1 MRYLVLAVLLSCSH
15 AAAPPGETPRS
26 DIIERSNANAQV
38 LLAVQAKFFPEQASR
53 AGIAGLD
60 DRITDLT
67 PGHEERYR
75 QADREALAELR
86 ARLDRE
92 RDPLVAQDLRI
103 LIHAA
108 ELQIRGSELSEQYE
122 VPYLNPARIVFA
134 SMNALLDDQVEASRR
149 PAAIVRLRK
158 YTGLEPGTQPIAKL
172 AAEETRR
179 GLANPKLH
187 APARLEVEN
196 DLKTEKFLVDG
207 VEKLVRKYD
216 VAGANEPLAALQAQI
231 AEHARFVRD
240 ELLPRASE
248 DFRLPPPLYAFALER
263 VGVDIPPA
271 QLAATAHESFAAIQK
286 EMEPIAAELA
296 KARGDPSSDYRD
308 VIRGLKKQQISDD
321 EVLRHYRDRLAQ
333 IEEIIR
339 ANKLVTLPAR
349 PARIRLGTP
358 AENAQQ
364 PAPHM
369 LPPRLIG
376 NKGEQGE
383 FVLPLDNPA
392 ADSAQKYDDFNFPA
406 ASWTLTAHEAR
417 PGHELQFATM
427 VERGVPLARAIFAF
441 NSVNV
446 EGWGLYAEAITLPY
460 MPPEGKLVSLQ
471 LRLQRAARAFLDPE
485 LQAGKW
491 TPVSAREFLE
501 REVGLSHAFAQ
512 SEVDRY
518 TFRAPAQATSY
529 FFGYL
534 KLTELRREAESRLG
548 ARFSAQRFHDAI
560 LAQGL
565 LPPDLLREAVLE
577 AVATY

>member
-1 MRYLVLAVLLSCSH
+1 
-15 AAAPPGETPRS
+15 
-26 DIIERSNANAQV
+26 
-38 LLAVQAKFFPEQASR
+38 
-53 AGIAGLD
+53 AG
-60 DRITDLT
+60 
-67 PGHEERYR
+67 
-75 QADREALAELR
+75 
-86 ARLDRE
+86 
-92 RDPLVAQDLRI
+92 
-103 LIHAA
+103 
-108 ELQIRGSELSEQYE
+108 
-122 VPYLNPARIVFA
+122 
-134 SMNALLDDQVEASRR
+134 
-149 PAAIVRLRK
+149 
-158 YTGLEPGTQPIAKL
+158 
-172 AAEETRR
+172 
-179 GLANPKLH
+179 
-187 APARLEVEN
+187 
-196 DLKTEKFLVDG
+196 
-207 VEKLVRKYD
+207 
-216 VAGANEPLAALQAQI
+216 
-231 AEHARFVRD
+231 
-240 ELLPRASE
+240 
-248 DFRLPPPLYAFALER
+248 
-263 VGVDIPPA
+263 
-271 QLAATAHESFAAIQK
+271 TAHQSFAAIQK

-296 KARGDPSSDYRD
+296 KARGDPSSDYRE
-308 VIRGLKKQQISDD
+308 VIRGLKKQQIPDD
-321 EVLRHYRDRLAQ
+321 QVLRHYRDRLAQ

-339 ANKLVTLPAR
+339 ANKLVTLPSR

-548 ARFSAQRFHDAI
+548 GRFSAQRFHDAI

-577 AVATY
+577 AVATN